1 MVPEQ
6 IELHL
11 PVLPALLQSVA
22 DGQLDMLWQS
32 CVRKEETINLGK
44 PNVRLK
50 ASPTSCLT

>member
-22 DGQLDMLWQS
+22 DGQLDMLWQRAVS
-32 CVRKEETINLGK
+32 ERKKQSIWEN
-44 PNVRLK
+44 PM
-50 ASPTSCLT
+50 